1 MAAPKDAKP
10 MPSKDMKPF
19 PKNFMPVFFRN
30 QFLTKITV
38 AKNGKNPTAA
48 GQCAIVTGSNTG
60 LGYEASRQLLSLGL
74 SHLIMGVRSVDKG
87 ASAAK
92 KLQSEFPS
100 AQIEVWQLDMES
112 YDSIA
117 SFVTK
122 CQGLQRI
129 DMVILNA
136 GLSLQSYSATK
147 STAHETTLQVNH
159 YGTALLAILLIPVLK
174 SKPTDNVP
182 RLTFV
187 NSVMAHL
194 CDFPMKSNR
203 PLLAS
208 MDDESNF
215 NGQERYGQ
223 SKLINQFFIAKL
235 ADLVDPRDVIIN
247 MVDPGLTKGTGL
259 FRDVGPVARFVA
271 SLVLSIVGR
280 SPAAGSATYV
290 DAVLNHDEASH
301 GSFLMNCNNSP

>member
-1 MAAPKDAKP
+1 MAPQDAKP
-10 MPSKDMKPF
+10 MPSKDMNPF
-19 PKNFMPVFFRN
+19 PKNFMPIFFRN
-30 QFLTKITV
+30 QFLTRITIS
-38 AKNGKNPTAA
+38 KNGRNPTAA
-48 GQCAIVTGSNTG
+48 SQCAIVTGSNTG

-87 ASAAK
+87 ASAAS

-100 AQIEVWQLDMES
+100 AKIEVWQLDMES

-129 DMVILNA
+129 DSVILNA
-136 GLSLQSYSATK
+136 GISVQSYSASK
-147 STAHETTLQVNH
+147 STAHEISMQVNH

-174 SKPTDNVP
+174 SKATDDIP

-187 NSVMAHL
+187 NSAMAHL
-194 CDFPMKSNR
+194 CDFPMTNDR
-203 PLLAS
+203 PLLAC
-208 MDDESNF
+208 MDDEKNF
-215 NGQERYGQ
+215 NGQEQYGQ
-223 SKLINQFFIAKL
+223 SKLINQLFVVKL
-235 ADLVDPRDVIIN
+235 AELVDPRDVIIN

-259 FRDVGPVARFVA
+259 FRDVGPVTRFVA

-280 SPAAGSATYV
+280 SPAAGAATYV
-290 DAVLNHDEASH
+290 DAVLNHNEASH
-301 GSFLMNCNNSP
+301 GSFLMNCKNSP